1 MKIKKSVLLFF
12 VDGLGIGE
20 RSEHNPLTFI
30 KDESPI
36 AFFKNEETE
45 VIESGIM
52 TITDAQLGI
61 SGRPQSASGQTTI
74 LTGINAPATLGFHKN
89 GFPNRLL
96 AELLRKHSVFLKLKQ
111 MKVSDLV
118 FANAYTPQFFES
130 EPRWKSATTL
140 AVEAAQLPFR
150 TIEDLKARGALYH
163 DFTNQILLERGFDV
177 PLFSASDAAQILASL
192 TYENSFVLYE
202 HFITDLIGHAQD
214 LKKAIGHLSQ
224 LSEFLVELLKR
235 IDSDKTTVI
244 LTSDHGNIEDLSIRT
259 HTLNNVPTVIW
270 GRKKE
275 QVAAKIKNLTDIT
288 PAIIE
293 LLRDE

>member
-20 RSEHNPLTFI
+20 RSEHNPLAFI

-36 AFFKNEETE
+36 AFFKNEEAK
-45 VIESGIM
+45 VIENGIM
-52 TITDAQLGI
+52 AITDARLGI

-74 LTGINAPATLGFHKN
+74 LTGINAPTTLGFHKN
-89 GFPNRLL
+89 GFPNKLL

-111 MKVSDLV
+111 MNVSDLV

-130 EPRWKSATTL
+130 EPRWKSATTI
-140 AVEAAQLPFR
+140 AVESAQLPFR
-150 TIEDLKARGALYH
+150 TIEDLKVGNAIYH
-163 DFTNQILLERGFDV
+163 DFTNQILSERGFDV

-192 TYENSFVLYE
+192 TYDHSFVLYE

-224 LSEFLVELLKR
+224 LSEFLIELLKR
-235 IDSDKTTVI
+235 VDLDKTTVI

-270 GRKKE
+270 GKKKE
-275 QVAAKIKNLTDIT
+275 QVAARIKNLTDIT

-293 LLRDE
+293 LLQD